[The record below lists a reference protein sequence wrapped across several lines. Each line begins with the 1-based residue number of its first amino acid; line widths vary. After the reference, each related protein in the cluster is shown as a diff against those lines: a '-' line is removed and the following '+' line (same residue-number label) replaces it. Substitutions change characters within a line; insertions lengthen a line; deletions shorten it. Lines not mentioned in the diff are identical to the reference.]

1 MIEFRLKDFFDIL
14 IVALLL
20 YQTYKLLKGT
30 TGMSIF
36 AVLVSFISVWFLVSF
51 VFQMELLG
59 SILNKVANVGVILLV
74 ILYQDEI
81 KNFLSQLGNK
91 YANTLYARIKRMLI
105 RNKETQPQTD
115 INEIVEAMVSCA
127 KTKTGA
133 LVVIQKE
140 GDLST
145 YCQTGE
151 IIESNIKARLIEN
164 IFFKNTPLHDGALI
178 ISDNQ
183 IKAVGC
189 ILPLSHKRDLPKELG
204 LRHRAAL
211 GITEKTDAYV
221 VVVSE
226 ETGRI
231 SCMRQGEMLLGVTK
245 ERLTEWLSN

>member
-115 INEIVEAMVSCA
+115 INEIVEAMVACA

-221 VVVSE
+221 VIVSE

>member
-59 SILNKVANVGVILLV
+59 SILNKVANVGIILLV

-91 YANTLYARIKRMLI
+91 YANTLYAHIKRMLI

-221 VVVSE
+221 VIVSE

>member
-1 MIEFRLKDFFDIL
+1 MIEFRIKDFFDIL
-14 IVALLL
+14 IVAILL

-30 TGMSIF
+30 TGMNIF
-36 AVLVSFISVWFLVSF
+36 ALLVSFISIWFLVSF

-74 ILYQDEI
+74 ILFQDDI
-81 KNFLSQLGNK
+81 RTFLANLGGK
-91 YANTLYARIKRMLI
+91 YANNIYARLRRALFRK
-105 RNKETQPQTD
+105 NDHQPQTN
-115 INEIVEAMVSCA
+115 INEIVESVIACS

-133 LVVIQKE
+133 LIVIQKE
-140 GDLST
+140 GDLNT

-151 IIESNIKARLIEN
+151 VIDANIKSRLIEN

-178 ISDNQ
+178 IVDDQ

-189 ILPLSHKRDLPKELG
+189 ILPISHKRDLPKELG

-221 VVVSE
+221 IVVSE

-231 SCMRQGEMLLGVTK
+231 SCMRQGEMLLGVSK
-245 ERLTEWLSN
+245 EQLTEWLSN

>member
-30 TGMSIF
+30 SGMSIF
-36 AVLVSFISVWFLVSF
+36 ALLVSFISMWFLVSF

-59 SILNKVANVGVILLV
+59 SILNKVANVGVVLLV

-81 KNFLSQLGNK
+81 RTFLSTLSGK
-91 YANTLYARIKRMLI
+91 YANNFINKITRLI
-105 RNKETQPQTD
+105 IRKDNDKPQAE
-115 INEIVEAMVSCA
+115 INEIVEAMMACA

-140 GDLST
+140 GDLTT

-151 IIESNIKARLIEN
+151 IIDANIKARLIEN

-178 ISDNQ
+178 ISGNQ

-189 ILPLSHKRDLPKELG
+189 ILPISHKRDLPKELG

-211 GITEKTDAYV
+211 GITEKTDAFV
-221 VVVSE
+221 VIVSE

-231 SCMRQGEMLLGVTK
+231 SCMRQGEMLLGVSR
-245 ERLTEWLSN
+245 ERLTEWLCS

>member
-221 VVVSE
+221 VIVSE

-245 ERLTEWLSN
+245 ERLTEWLAN

>member
-105 RNKETQPQTD
+105 RNKDTQPQTD

-221 VVVSE
+221 VIVSE

>member
-59 SILNKVANVGVILLV
+59 SVLNKVANVGVILLV

-221 VVVSE
+221 VIVSE

>member
-1 MIEFRLKDFFDIL
+1 MLEFRVKDFFDIL
-14 IVALLL
+14 IVAMLL

-30 TGMSIF
+30 SGMGIF
-36 AVLVSFISVWFLVSF
+36 ALLVSFISVWFLVSF

-74 ILYQDEI
+74 ILFQDEI
-81 KNFLSQLGNK
+81 RNFLSTLSGK
-91 YANTLYARIKRMLI
+91 YANNFYTRMKNFI
-105 RNKETQPQTD
+105 VRKNDKQPQAE
-115 INEIVEAMVSCA
+115 INEIVEAMTMLA

-140 GDLST
+140 GDLTT

-151 IIESNIKARLIEN
+151 TIDAAIKARLIEN
-164 IFFKNTPLHDGALI
+164 IFFKNSPLHDGALI
-178 ISDNQ
+178 IVNNQ
-183 IKAVGC
+183 IKSVGC
-189 ILPLSHKRDLPKELG
+189 ILPISHKRDLPKELG

-231 SCMRQGEMLLGVTK
+231 SCMRQGQMLLGVTK
-245 ERLTEWLSN
+245 ERLTEWLNS

>member
-1 MIEFRLKDFFDIL
+1 MIEFRLKDFFDIV
-14 IVALLL
+14 IVAILL
-20 YQTYKLLKGT
+20 YQTYKVLKGT
-30 TGMSIF
+30 TGMNF
-36 AVLVSFISVWFLVSF
+36 YALLVGFISIWFLVSF

-59 SILNKVANVGVILLV
+59 TILNKVANVGIILLV

-81 KNFLSQLGNK
+81 RNFFANLSGK
-91 YANTLYARIKRMLI
+91 YANNLLSRIKQILI
-105 RNKETQPQTD
+105 RKDETQPKHNID
-115 INEIVEAMVSCA
+115 EIVDAMVACA

-151 IIESNIKARLIEN
+151 IIDANIKSRLIEN

-178 ISDNQ
+178 IVDNQ

-221 VVVSE
+221 IIVSE

-245 ERLTEWLSN
+245 ERLTEWLRS

>member
-59 SILNKVANVGVILLV
+59 SILNKVANVGIILLV

-221 VVVSE
+221 VIVSE

>member
-1 MIEFRLKDFFDIL
+1 
-14 IVALLL
+14 
-20 YQTYKLLKGT
+20 
-30 TGMSIF
+30 MSIF
-36 AVLVSFISVWFLVSF
+36 ALLVSFISVWFLVSF

-81 KNFLSQLGNK
+81 RTFLSNLGSR
-91 YANTLYARIKRMLI
+91 YANNLYARIKRTLFHK
-105 RNKETQPQTD
+105 NEKQPQAD
-115 INEIVEAMVSCA
+115 IDEIAEAMVACS

-140 GDLST
+140 GDLNT

-151 IIESNIKARLIEN
+151 IIDSNIKARLIEN

-178 ISDNQ
+178 IAGDT

-189 ILPLSHKRDLPKELG
+189 ILPISHKRDLPKELG

-231 SCMRQGEMLLGVTK
+231 SCMRQGEMLLGVNK
-245 ERLTEWLSN
+245 EQLTEWLRS

>member
-221 VVVSE
+221 IIVSE

>member
-30 TGMSIF
+30 TGMSIL

-221 VVVSE
+221 VIVSE

>member
-1 MIEFRLKDFFDIL
+1 MIEFRIKDFFDIL

-30 TGMSIF
+30 SGMNIF
-36 AVLVSFISVWFLVSF
+36 ALLVSFISIWFLVSF

-74 ILYQDEI
+74 ILFQDEI
-81 KNFLSQLGNK
+81 RTFLSNLGGR
-91 YANTLYARIKRMLI
+91 YANNIYARLRRALI
-105 RNKETQPQTD
+105 RKNDSQPQSD
-115 INEIVEAMVSCA
+115 INEIVEATLACS

-133 LVVIQKE
+133 LIVIQKE
-140 GDLST
+140 GDLNT
-145 YCQTGE
+145 FCQTGE
-151 IIESNIKARLIEN
+151 IIDSNIKARLIEN

-178 ISDNQ
+178 IVQDK

-189 ILPLSHKRDLPKELG
+189 ILPISHKRDLPKELG

-221 VVVSE
+221 VIVSE

-231 SCMRQGEMLLGVTK
+231 SCMRQGEMLLGVSK

>member
-30 TGMSIF
+30 SGMNIF
-36 AVLVSFISVWFLVSF
+36 ALLVSFISVWFLVSF

-59 SILNKVANVGVILLV
+59 SILNKVANVGVVLLV

-81 KNFLSQLGNK
+81 RTFLSTLSGK
-91 YANTLYARIKRMLI
+91 YANNFYAKIKRFII
-105 RNKETQPQTD
+105 RKEERQPQAE
-115 INEIVEAMVSCA
+115 INEIVDAMVACA

-140 GDLST
+140 GDLTT

-151 IIESNIKARLIEN
+151 IIDANIKARLIEN

-178 ISDNQ
+178 ISGNQ

-189 ILPLSHKRDLPKELG
+189 ILPISHKRDLPKELG

-221 VVVSE
+221 IVVSE

-231 SCMRQGEMLLGVTK
+231 SCMHQGEMLLGVSK
-245 ERLTEWLSN
+245 ERLTEWLSS

>member
-30 TGMSIF
+30 TGMNIF
-36 AVLVSFISVWFLVSF
+36 ALLVSFISVWFLVSF

-81 KNFLSQLGNK
+81 RNFLSTLGSR
-91 YANTLYARIKRMLI
+91 YANNLYARIKRALLSK
-105 RNKETQPQTD
+105 RDAQPLQE
-115 INEIVEAMVSCA
+115 INEIVEAMVACA

-140 GDLST
+140 GDLTT

-151 IIESNIKARLIEN
+151 IIESNIKARLI
-164 IFFKNTPLHDGALI
+164 
-178 ISDNQ
+178 
-183 IKAVGC
+183 
-189 ILPLSHKRDLPKELG
+189 
-204 LRHRAAL
+204 
-211 GITEKTDAYV
+211 
-221 VVVSE
+221 
-226 ETGRI
+226 
-231 SCMRQGEMLLGVTK
+231 
-245 ERLTEWLSN
+245 

>member
-59 SILNKVANVGVILLV
+59 SILNKVANVGVILVV

-221 VVVSE
+221 VIVSE

>member
-1 MIEFRLKDFFDIL
+1 MIEFRIKDFFDIL
-14 IVALLL
+14 IVAILLF
-20 YQTYKLLKGT
+20 QTYKLLKGT
-30 TGMSIF
+30 SGMGIF
-36 AVLVSFISVWFLVSF
+36 ALLVSFISVWFLVSF

-74 ILYQDEI
+74 ILFQDEI
-81 KNFLSQLGNK
+81 RNFLSTLSGK
-91 YANTLYARIKRMLI
+91 YANNLYLRVKRYII
-105 RNKETQPQTD
+105 RPNDKQPQEE
-115 INEIVEAMVSCA
+115 INEIVEAMTALA

-140 GDLST
+140 GDLTT

-151 IIESNIKARLIEN
+151 IIDANIKARLIEN

-178 ISDNQ
+178 IVNNQ

-189 ILPLSHKRDLPKELG
+189 ILPISHKRDLPKELG

-221 VVVSE
+221 IIVSE

-231 SCMRQGEMLLGVTK
+231 SCMRQGQMLLGVTK
-245 ERLTEWLSN
+245 ERLTQWLNS

>member
-151 IIESNIKARLIEN
+151 IIESNIQARLIEN

-221 VVVSE
+221 VIVSE

-245 ERLTEWLSN
+245 ERLREWLSN

>member
-221 VVVSE
+221 VIVSE

>member
-59 SILNKVANVGVILLV
+59 SILNKVANVGVIFLV

-221 VVVSE
+221 VIVSE

>member
-164 IFFKNTPLHDGALI
+164 IFFKNRG
-178 ISDNQ
+178 
-183 IKAVGC
+183 
-189 ILPLSHKRDLPKELG
+189 
-204 LRHRAAL
+204 
-211 GITEKTDAYV
+211 
-221 VVVSE
+221 
-226 ETGRI
+226 
-231 SCMRQGEMLLGVTK
+231 
-245 ERLTEWLSN
+245 

>member
-1 MIEFRLKDFFDIL
+1 MIEFTLKDFFDIL
-14 IVALLL
+14 IVAILLF
-20 YQTYKLLKGT
+20 QTYKLLKGT
-30 TGMSIF
+30 TGMNF
-36 AVLVSFISVWFLVSF
+36 YALLVGFISIWFLVSF

-59 SILNKVANVGVILLV
+59 TILNKVANVGIILLV

-81 KNFLSQLGNK
+81 RNFLTNLSGRYANNFLS
-91 YANTLYARIKRMLI
+91 RIKQLLI
-105 RNKETQPQTD
+105 RKDDTQPQQ
-115 INEIVEAMVSCA
+115 EIDEIIEAMVACA

-140 GDLST
+140 GDLNT

-151 IIESNIKARLIEN
+151 IIDANIKSRLIEN

-178 ISDNQ
+178 IVGNQ

-221 VVVSE
+221 IIVSE

-231 SCMRQGEMLLGVTK
+231 SCMRQGEMLLGVTQ
-245 ERLTEWLSN
+245 ERLTEWLRS

>member
-1 MIEFRLKDFFDIL
+1 
-14 IVALLL
+14 
-20 YQTYKLLKGT
+20 
-30 TGMSIF
+30 
-36 AVLVSFISVWFLVSF
+36 
-51 VFQMELLG
+51 
-59 SILNKVANVGVILLV
+59 
-74 ILYQDEI
+74 LYQDEI

-221 VVVSE
+221 VIVSE